1 MEKPNLPLTR
11 PFTTFLT
18 DYPLKWFKKG
28 QTLLFQGE
36 VPRHVYIIK
45 KGAVKVYN
53 IDSAGEEKII
63 NIIAPDEIVA
73 PSWVFGKAPVALYYY
88 DVLADT
94 QAYMLSR
101 SEFATLIRSN
111 PKALYAAF
119 DKLSSVFTG
128 AIIHI
133 NALEES
139 KSARKLISLFNYL
152 IVRFGKTRPGGTVFI
167 DLRLTQHDIARMLGL
182 TRETVAVEL
191 SRLKKQGVVSH
202 QAQHYVVNSDKL
214 QRIGGEEEFSKVTI

>member
-1 MEKPNLPLTR
+1 MENSTLLMSRPLG
-11 PFTTFLT
+11 TFLEEF
-18 DYPLKWFKKG
+18 PVKWLKKG

-36 VPRHVYIIK
+36 VPRHVYVIK

-53 IDSAGEEKII
+53 IDSVGEEKII
-63 NIIAPDEIVA
+63 NIIAPGEIVA
-73 PSWVFGKAPVALYYY
+73 PAWVFGKAPVALYYY
-88 DVLADT
+88 DILVDT
-94 QAYMLSR
+94 QVYVLGR
-101 SEFATLIRSN
+101 TEFINLIRTN

-119 DKLSSVFTG
+119 DKLSSVFIG

-139 KSARKLISLFNYL
+139 KSAQKLISLFMYL
-152 IVRFGKTRPGGTVFI
+152 IVRFGKTKPGNKVFI

-191 SRLKKQGVVSH
+191 SRLKKQGIVTH
-202 QAQHYVVNSDKL
+202 QAQHYIIDSNKL
-214 QRIGGEEEFSKVTI
+214 RRLGGEEEFSKVTI